1 MYHAK
6 KFAEHHQ
13 YHAEQDEERWIW
25 TGLKGI
31 VGFVLF
37 FALLWLMMAFAAI
50 VEPTHLWR

>member
-50 VEPTHLWR
+50 VEPTQLWR